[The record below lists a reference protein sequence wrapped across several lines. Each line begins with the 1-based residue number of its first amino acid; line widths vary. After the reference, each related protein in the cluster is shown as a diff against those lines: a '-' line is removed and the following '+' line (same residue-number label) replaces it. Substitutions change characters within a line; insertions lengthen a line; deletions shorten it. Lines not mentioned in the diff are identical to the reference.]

1 MSLTCRAEYDLNG
14 VGERTVADAS
24 ERCDLELVKV
34 VGTELGDNLLRL
46 PSVDDDRAA
55 SGSARR
61 HAAPVDT
68 ITLQS
73 IDRHT
78 HTHTLPVFTAVL
90 VPRLTTNMQQDVFNL

>member
-14 VGERTVADAS
+14 VGERTVADAG

-34 VGTELGDNLLRL
+34 VGAELGDNLLGL

-68 ITLQS
+68 IALQF
-73 IDRHT
+73 IDR